1 MKKVLASLLFIVI
14 LVFTVVT
21 VSANETTTNQY
32 CFDEIGVDITFEEGN
47 SLTEEQK
54 ARIAEILA
62 YDLTPSETRA
72 WCWLTG
78 HDKVIH
84 GVTKTTHK
92 VREFS
97 PRCLEEFYN
106 ITTCNKCNYYEEEL
120 IAQHYGICC
129 PEE

>member
-1 MKKVLASLLFIVI
+1 MKKVIASLLFIVI
-14 LVFTVVT
+14 LTFTVVT

-32 CFDEIGVDITFEEGN
+32 CFDEIGVDITFEENN

-62 YDLTPSETRA
+62 YDLTPVETRA

-78 HDKVIH
+78 HDKVVH
-84 GVTKTTHK
+84 LVTKTTHK

-97 PRCLEEFYN
+97 PRCLAETYD
-106 ITTCNKCNYYEEEL
+106 ITTYNKCNYYEEEL
-120 IAQHYGICC
+120 IAQHYVICC

>member
-1 MKKVLASLLFIVI
+1 MKKTIASLLFIVI
-14 LVFTVVT
+14 FTFTVVT
-21 VSANETTTNQY
+21 VSANETTTDQY
-32 CFDEIGVDITFEEGN
+32 HFDEIGVDITFEEGN

-62 YDLTPSETRA
+62 YDLTPVETRA

-78 HDKVIH
+78 HDKVVH
-84 GVTKTTHK
+84 AVRKVTHK
-92 VREFS
+92 VRDLS
-97 PRCLEEFYN
+97 PRCLEETYN

-120 IAQHYGICC
+120 IAQHYDFCC

>member
-1 MKKVLASLLFIVI
+1 MKKVIASLLFIMI
-14 LVFTVVT
+14 LTFTVVT

-32 CFDEIGVDITFEEGN
+32 CFDEIGVDITFEDDN

-54 ARIAEILA
+54 ERIAEILA

-78 HDKVIH
+78 HDKVVH
-84 GVTKTTHK
+84 LVTKTTHK
-92 VREFS
+92 FRDLS
-97 PRCLEEFYN
+97 PRCLAETYDV
-106 ITTCNKCNYYEEEL
+106 TVCNNCNYYDEEL
-120 IAQHYGICC
+120 IAQYYVICC

>member
-1 MKKVLASLLFIVI
+1 MKKAIASLLFII
-14 LVFTVVT
+14 FLTFTVVT
-21 VSANETTTNQY
+21 VSANEIATNQY
-32 CFDEIGVDITFEEGN
+32 SFDEIGVEITFEEDN

-62 YDLTPSETRA
+62 YDLTPAETRA

-84 GVTKTTHK
+84 AVRKVTHK
-92 VREFS
+92 VRDVN
-97 PRCLEEFYN
+97 PRCLEETYN

-120 IAQHYGICC
+120 IAQHYTICC
-129 PEE
+129 PSE